1 MKYLFFIFLLSL
13 SATVYSQTEMKYNAK
28 SENLSNWAELMYSE
42 SPDEGEVIKLYRE
55 YYKTNEFV
63 KNKHTQ
69 YYKRWIRNISRYTNS
84 KVESSSSESSNQWQ
98 CVGPWDFDQHAASRS
113 YAPGAAHVYTVEQ
126 SLSNSNVL
134 YAGTATAGAW
144 KTTDKGMNW
153 SLITK
158 NLELNSVYAIEI
170 DFTDF
175 NTIYISGNGVVY
187 KSVDGGNNWNIIGD
201 ANFVSLNHSIKDIKL
216 HPQDN
221 QKLFVASNQ
230 GLYLSNNAGLTF
242 NQVMSGSFQE
252 IEFQPSGT
260 LSNMSLAT
268 PIDPNTG
275 QSGNAFNLI
284 NTSGSPLVITGFSQG
299 PSSINTSDTGV
310 TMEVYMTLGNYI
322 SSPVWTLVGSAM
334 VNLTTGAATGY
345 IPVTVISIPA
355 GDTVGIWIGR
365 TTGIVGYT
373 TGSGIPGVSPRSQNT
388 DLTITEGHGGA
399 YPNGVQFSQRNWNG
413 IVHYGNPSLL
423 VDTIY
428 FIKQTGDSTEFYR
441 SDDGG
446 NTLTQ
451 YTNGWPSPGSG
462 DEQKRTEIAVS
473 PASPNKIVA
482 LATGSANGGSGLYGI
497 YISYDKGENWT
508 FQCCGPQPSGAPS
521 ATNINMMGWQ
531 PDGSD
536 DGGQYYYDLA
546 LAVNPN
552 NADSIHVG
560 GVNHWVSADNG
571 ITFTCPAKWSQ
582 PHKKGYVHADIH
594 DINYSGDDLWFACDG
609 GVFYSA
615 NSGDSITKR
624 MFGIA
629 GSDFWG
635 FGIGFKDKDVMLG
648 GTYHNGTL
656 LKDGETYINNWLCT
670 DGGDGIRGFVNFGN
684 PRMAYSD
691 YGGKILSGDRTVD
704 ISTFSMNLKPNA
716 SYIVGESSQ
725 MEFDPRC
732 FNWHYIGNDTT
743 LWLSKNNG
751 GSFEAI
757 HHFDEKVT
765 SVEVAWSN
773 PNVIYVATWPG
784 WWDDKKIYRTTDGG
798 KTWIDITIPSAQLNG
813 YLSRSYDITVSSNDE
828 NTLWVARC
836 SQSGNYNLIDGYN
849 VFKSIDGG
857 QNWINLSTPTLDGQ
871 HMTNIEHQ
879 RGSNGG
885 VYLGTRN
892 TVYYRNN
899 AMNDWVI
906 YDNNL
911 PKRTFSTQLVPYYR
925 EGLLINGTNR
935 SVYEID
941 LYENSPPSAQIAA
954 NRLEINC
961 MNDTVHF
968 VDHSA
973 VRLNSAIWEWTF
985 PGGTPSSSTLEN
997 PVVVYNAP
1005 GTYDVTLKVT
1015 DAYGSNTQTILGL
1028 IKYSDSTFII
1038 TNTQNYSEE
1047 FETSIFP
1054 PESWE
1059 TPPSSFSWQSIV
1071 VDTGYNC
1078 HPSTVSYVN
1087 HYWINQIGEEAYLI
1101 TNKIRLGSGSYLSE
1115 NLLTYDYAYS
1125 GYSGS
1130 DDGFRIDISTDC
1142 GDTWDSIYGASG
1154 TSLQT
1159 VPYVGSAWY
1168 PTCGSWKKDTLN
1180 LTNFGLNGETIMIRF
1195 TAIND
1200 YGNRFFMDNVR
1211 VNGTNISLTPSVSSE
1226 NKKLIRIVDVLG
1238 RVVEKSRNTLL
1249 FYIYDDGSVEEK
1261 IFVE

>member
-1 MKYLFFIFLLSL
+1 MKYIFFIFLLSL
-13 SATVYSQTEMKYNAK
+13 SATVYSQTEMKYNTK
-28 SENLSNWAELMYSE
+28 SENLPNWAELMYSE

-55 YYKTNEFV
+55 YYKTNKFV

-69 YYKRWIRNISRYTNS
+69 YYKRWIRNISRYTNN
-84 KVESSSSESSNQWQ
+84 KVGISSSESSNQWQ
-98 CVGPWDFDQHAASRS
+98 CVGPWDFDHHAASRS

-126 SLSNSNVL
+126 SVNNSNVL

-144 KTTDKGMNW
+144 KTTDKGMTW

-158 NLELNSVYAIEI
+158 NLELNGVYAIEV

-175 NTIYISGNGVVY
+175 NTIYISGNGGIY
-187 KSVDGGNNWNIIGD
+187 KSTDGGNNWDIIGD
-201 ANFVSLNHSIKDIKL
+201 SNFVSLDHSVKDIKL
-216 HPQDN
+216 SPTNN
-221 QKLFVASNQ
+221 QTLFTATDEGIFKSTD
-230 GLYLSNNAGLTF
+230 GGNNF
-242 NQVMSGSFQE
+242 NTIMSGNFLE
-252 IEFQPSGT
+252 IEFH
-260 LSNMSLAT
+260 
-268 PIDPNTG
+268 PNT
-275 QSGNAFNLI
+275 A
-284 NTSGSPLVITGFSQG
+284 
-299 PSSINTSDTGV
+299 
-310 TMEVYMTLGNYI
+310 
-322 SSPVWTLVGSAM
+322 
-334 VNLTTGAATGY
+334 
-345 IPVTVISIPA
+345 
-355 GDTVGIWIGR
+355 
-365 TTGIVGYT
+365 
-373 TGSGIPGVSPRSQNT
+373 
-388 DLTITEGHGGA
+388 
-399 YPNGVQFSQRNWNG
+399 
-413 IVHYGNPSLL
+413 
-423 VDTIY
+423 DTIY
-428 FIKQTGDSTEFYR
+428 FVRQIGDSTEFYR

-446 NTLTQ
+446 NTMTQ
-451 YTNGWPSPGSG
+451 YSNGWPIPGSG
-462 DEQKRTEIAVS
+462 DDQKRTEIAVS
-473 PASPNKIVA
+473 PADPDKIVA

-508 FQCCGPQPSGAPS
+508 FQCCGPHPAGAPS

-594 DINYSGDDLWFACDG
+594 DINYFGDDLWFACDG

-615 NSGDSITKR
+615 NAGDSVTKR

-635 FGIGFKDKDVMLG
+635 FGVGFKDKDVMLG

-656 LKDGETYINNWLCT
+656 LKDGDTYINNWLCT

-684 PRMAYSD
+684 PRMTYSD

-751 GSFEAI
+751 GSFAAI

-849 VFKSIDGG
+849 IFKSIDGG
-857 QNWINLSTPTLDGQ
+857 QNWINLSTPTLDGE

-892 TVYYRNN
+892 TVYYRNDN
-899 AMNDWVI
+899 MNDWEI
-906 YDNNL
+906 YNNNL
-911 PKRTFSTQLVPYYR
+911 PKRTFSTQLIPYYR

-954 NRLEINC
+954 DKLEINC
-961 MNDTVHF
+961 INDTVRF

-973 VRLNSAIWEWTF
+973 VRLSSASWEWTF
-985 PGGTPSSSTLEN
+985 PGGSPSTSTLEN

-1005 GTYDVTLKVT
+1005 GTYDVTLKVQ
-1015 DAYGSNTQTILGL
+1015 DSFGNNTQTILGL
-1028 IKYSDSTFII
+1028 IKYADSTSII

-1078 HPSTVSYVN
+1078 YPSTVSYIN

-1180 LTNFGLNGETIMIRF
+1180 LTNFGLNGEIIMIRF

-1200 YGNRFFMDNVR
+1200 YGNRFFMDNIK
-1211 VNGTNISLTPSVSSE
+1211 VNGTNISLTSSVSSE
-1226 NKKLIRIVDVLG
+1226 NKKLIKIVDVLG
-1238 RVVEKSRNTLL
+1238 RVVDKSRNTLL

>member
-1 MKYLFFIFLLSL
+1 MKHLSFIFLFLLS
-13 SATVYSQTEMKYNAK
+13 VNIYSQTEMKYNDK
-28 SENLSNWAELMYSE
+28 SENLPNWAELMYSE
-42 SPDEGEVIKLYRE
+42 NPDEGEVIKLYRE

-69 YYKRWIRNISRYTNS
+69 YYKRWIRNISRYTNN
-84 KVESSSSESSNQWQ
+84 KVGISSSESSNQWQ

-126 SLSNSNVL
+126 SVNNSNVL

-158 NLELNSVYAIEI
+158 NLELNGVYAIEV

-175 NTIYISGNGVVY
+175 NTIYISGNGGIY
-187 KSVDGGNNWNIIGD
+187 KSTDGGNNWDVIGD
-201 ANFVSLNHSIKDIKL
+201 SNFVSLDHSVKDIKL
-216 HPQDN
+216 SPTNN
-221 QKLFVASNQ
+221 QILFTATDEGIFKSID
-230 GLYLSNNAGLTF
+230 GGNNF
-242 NQVMSGSFQE
+242 NTIMSGNFLE
-252 IEFQPSGT
+252 IEFH
-260 LSNMSLAT
+260 
-268 PIDPNTG
+268 PNT
-275 QSGNAFNLI
+275 A
-284 NTSGSPLVITGFSQG
+284 
-299 PSSINTSDTGV
+299 
-310 TMEVYMTLGNYI
+310 
-322 SSPVWTLVGSAM
+322 
-334 VNLTTGAATGY
+334 
-345 IPVTVISIPA
+345 
-355 GDTVGIWIGR
+355 
-365 TTGIVGYT
+365 
-373 TGSGIPGVSPRSQNT
+373 
-388 DLTITEGHGGA
+388 
-399 YPNGVQFSQRNWNG
+399 
-413 IVHYGNPSLL
+413 
-423 VDTIY
+423 DTIY
-428 FIKQTGDSTEFYR
+428 FVRQIGDSTEFYR

-446 NTLTQ
+446 NTMTQ
-451 YTNGWPSPGSG
+451 YSNGWPSPGSG

-473 PASPNKIVA
+473 PADPDKIVA

-497 YISYDKGENWT
+497 YISYDKGENWN
-508 FQCCGPQPSGAPS
+508 FQCCGPQPAGAPS

-594 DINYSGDDLWFACDG
+594 DINYFGDDLWFACDG

-615 NSGDSITKR
+615 NAGDSVTKR

-635 FGIGFKDKDVMLG
+635 FGVGFKDKDVMLG

-656 LKDGETYINNWLCT
+656 LKDGDTYINNWLCT

-691 YGGKILSGDRTVD
+691 YGGKILSRDRTVD

-732 FNWHYIGNDTT
+732 YNWHYIGNDTT

-751 GSFEAI
+751 VSFEAI

-857 QNWINLSTPTLDGQ
+857 QNWINLSTPTLDGE

-892 TVYYRNN
+892 TLYYRNYN
-899 AMNDWVI
+899 MNDWEI
-906 YDNNL
+906 YNNNL
-911 PKRTFSTQLVPYYR
+911 PKRTFSTQLIPYYR

-954 NRLEINC
+954 DKLEINC
-961 MNDTVHF
+961 INDTVRF

-973 VRLNSAIWEWTF
+973 VRLSSASWEWTF
-985 PGGTPSSSTLEN
+985 PGGTPSTSTLEN

-1005 GTYDVTLKVT
+1005 GTYDVTLKVQ
-1015 DAYGSNTQTILGL
+1015 DSFGSNTQTILGL
-1028 IKYSDSTFII
+1028 IKYADSTSII

-1078 HPSTVSYVN
+1078 YPSTVSYVN

-1168 PTCGSWKKDTLN
+1168 PTCGSWEKDTLN

-1200 YGNRFFMDNVR
+1200 YGNRFFMDNVK
-1211 VNGTNISLTPSVSSE
+1211 VNGTNISFTPSVSSE
-1226 NKKLIRIVDVLG
+1226 NKKLIKIVDVLG
-1238 RVVEKSRNTLL
+1238 RVVDKSRNTLL

-1261 IFVE
+1261 IFAE

>member
-1 MKYLFFIFLLSL
+1 MKYLVYIFLLLSSL
-13 SATVYSQTEMKYNAK
+13 NVYSQTEMKYNTE

-42 SPDEGEVIKLYRE
+42 NPDEGEVIKLYRE

-69 YYKRWIRNISRYTNS
+69 YYKRWIRNISRYTNAEL
-84 KVESSSSESSNQWQ
+84 ESSSSESSNQWQ

-126 SLSNSNVL
+126 SVSNSNVL

-153 SLITK
+153 SIITK
-158 NLELNSVYAIEI
+158 DLELNGVYAIEI

-175 NTIYISGNGVVY
+175 NTVYISGNGGIY
-187 KSVDGGNNWNIIGD
+187 KSVDAGNNWNIIGD
-201 ANFVSLNHSIKDIKL
+201 ANFVSLNHSVKDIKL
-216 HPQDN
+216 NPTNN
-221 QKLFVASNQ
+221 QILFAATDE
-230 GLYLSNNAGLTF
+230 GLFKSVDAGNNF
-242 NQVMSGSFQE
+242 NTIMSGNFLE
-252 IEFQPSGT
+252 IEFH
-260 LSNMSLAT
+260 
-268 PIDPNTG
+268 PN
-275 QSGNAFNLI
+275 S
-284 NTSGSPLVITGFSQG
+284 
-299 PSSINTSDTGV
+299 
-310 TMEVYMTLGNYI
+310 
-322 SSPVWTLVGSAM
+322 
-334 VNLTTGAATGY
+334 
-345 IPVTVISIPA
+345 
-355 GDTVGIWIGR
+355 
-365 TTGIVGYT
+365 
-373 TGSGIPGVSPRSQNT
+373 
-388 DLTITEGHGGA
+388 
-399 YPNGVQFSQRNWNG
+399 
-413 IVHYGNPSLL
+413 
-423 VDTIY
+423 VDTMY
-428 FIKQTGDSTEFYR
+428 FVKQTGDKTEFYR

-451 YTNGWPSPGSG
+451 YTNGWPNPASG
-462 DEQKRTEIAVS
+462 DQQKRTEIAVS

-508 FQCCGPQPSGAPS
+508 FQCCGPQPAGAPS

-560 GVNHWVSADNG
+560 GVNHWVSSDNG

-594 DINYSGDDLWFACDG
+594 DINYFGDDLWFACDG

-615 NSGDSITKR
+615 NAGDSVTKR

-635 FGIGFKDKDVMLG
+635 FGAGFKDGDVMLG
-648 GTYHNGTL
+648 GTYHNGTM
-656 LKDGETYINNWLCT
+656 LKDGNTYINNWLCT

-691 YGGKILSGDRTVD
+691 YGGKILSGDRTVG
-704 ISTFSMNLKPNA
+704 ISGFGMNLKPNA

-732 FNWHYIGNDTT
+732 YNWHYIGNDTT

-751 GSFEAI
+751 ISFEPI
-757 HHFDEKVT
+757 NHFDDKVT

-773 PNVIYVATWPG
+773 PNIIYVATWES
-784 WWDDKKIYRTTDGG
+784 WWGTKKIWRTADAGQN
-798 KTWIDITIPSAQLNG
+798 WIEITPTNINGQAWIPYDITIS
-813 YLSRSYDITVSSNDE
+813 SYDE
-828 NTLWVARC
+828 NTLWIART
-836 SQSGNYNLIDGYN
+836 SMYGGVQDAIGYE

-857 QNWINLSTPTLDGQ
+857 QSWINWSTPTLDNINI
-871 HMTNIEHQ
+871 TNIEHQ

-885 VYLGTRN
+885 VYIGTRDN
-892 TVYYRNN
+892 VYYRNN
-899 AMNDWVI
+899 SMTDWEI

-925 EGLLINGTNR
+925 EGKLFNGTNR
-935 SVYEID
+935 SAYEVD

-954 NRLEINC
+954 NKLEINC
-961 MNDTVHF
+961 MNDTVQF

-973 VRLNSAIWEWTF
+973 VRLSSASWEWTF
-985 PGGTPSSSTLEN
+985 PGGTPSTSSFEN
-997 PVVVYNAP
+997 PVVVYNTP
-1005 GTYDVTLKVT
+1005 GIYDVTLKVT
-1015 DAYGSNTQTILGL
+1015 DAFGSNTQTILGL

-1038 TNTQNYSEE
+1038 TNTQNYSEG

-1054 PESWE
+1054 PDSWE

-1078 HPSTVSYVN
+1078 YPSTVAYVN
-1087 HYWINQIGEEAYLI
+1087 HYWEQYPGQEAYLI
-1101 TNKIRLGSGSYLSE
+1101 TNKIRLGSGSFAAE

-1125 GYSGS
+1125 GYAAGY
-1130 DDGFRIDISTDC
+1130 DDGFRIDISIDC
-1142 GDTWDSIYGASG
+1142 GITWDSLYGAYG
-1154 TSLQT
+1154 TDLQT

-1180 LTNFGLNGETIMIRF
+1180 LSNFGLNGETIMIRF
-1195 TAIND
+1195 AAIND
-1200 YGNRFFMDNVR
+1200 YGNRFFMDNVK
-1211 VNGTNISLTPSVSSE
+1211 VNGTNILLIPTVSSE
-1226 NKKLIRIVDVLG
+1226 NKKLIKVVDVLG